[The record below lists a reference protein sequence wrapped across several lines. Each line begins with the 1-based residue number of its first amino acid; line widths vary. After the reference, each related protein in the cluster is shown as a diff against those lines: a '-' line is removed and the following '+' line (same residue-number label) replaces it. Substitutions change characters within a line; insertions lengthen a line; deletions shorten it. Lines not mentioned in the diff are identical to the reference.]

1 MDLLSVQMSQGDFLC
16 GKPLDDMKET
26 AHSQTEA
33 NQSYHFSGGAG
44 NTLSAPLVLGRE
56 VLCACALYE
65 DQFSL
70 PLEMVTQHFWG
81 MSCLFPVLY
90 H

>member
-26 AHSQTEA
+26 AHSLTEA
-33 NQSYHFSGGAG
+33 NQSYRFSGGAG

-56 VLCACALYE
+56 VLCARALYE

-81 MSCLFPVLY
+81 MSCLFPALY